1 MPLTFGEKKVRIIK
15 IVFNFFINP
24 VITGNGIQSQQQY
37 RKQISTD
44 NEQLHMVSTP
54 LPLLTLDKKILLYI
68 PFESFHL
75 SLQVYLLL
83 QVRIPFS
90 ATHLLTLLPKR
101 ILIQILLHRT
111 NLLSMRI
118 PILLNR
124 TKATLLILSMTGPKI
139 LKSAILS

>member
-1 MPLTFGEKKVRIIK
+1 MPLTIRWKRKTQKVKIIQ
-15 IVFNFFINP
+15 IVFNLILLKQETVSSHNNN
-24 VITGNGIQSQQQY
+24 TGNRSPLTMKHTTWYQPSLLFLF
-37 RKQISTD
+37 TWD
-44 NEQLHMVSTP
+44 NKLMQNT
-54 LPLLTLDKKILLYI
+54 LL
-68 PFESFHL
+68 ESFHL
-75 SLQVYLLL
+75 SL

-90 ATHLLTLLPKR
+90 ATYLLTLLPKR

-139 LKSAILS
+139 LKRAILS